1 MRINFA
7 GGALA
12 LLLLSAAV
20 PASSATLTFDAVGTL
35 NNYVEDGFTVNA
47 VSGVVTYNSYGNPG
61 GSLYAQS
68 AGAFDIT
75 GGYFTLDSFD
85 GGSGSATRQTQ
96 NFTVTGY
103 LGNAQAYV
111 SNFTRVGTAGFR
123 TFYNPGSA
131 IVVDRLVFGI
141 SNTGF
146 SVNVD
151 NININSA
158 AAPVVPGVPEPASWA
173 MMLLGFGATGFAMRR
188 RGRDLRTAV
197 RA

>member
-1 MRINFA
+1 MNMNLA
-7 GGALA
+7 GGAMVLG
-12 LLLLSAAV
+12 LLIAAPASAAM
-20 PASSATLTFDAVGTL
+20 LTFDAVGTL
-35 NNYVEDGFTVNA
+35 SNYVEDGFTVNA

-68 AGAFDIT
+68 SGAFDIT
-75 GGYFTLDSFD
+75 GGYFTLGSFD

-111 SNFTRVGTAGFR
+111 SNFTRVGTAGFQ

-131 IVVDRLVFGI
+131 VVVDRLVFAI

-151 NININSA
+151 NIFLNPA

-173 MMLLGFGATGFAMRR
+173 MMLFGFGATGFAMRR